1 MKQRY
6 LIAILPPLALTEAID
21 QIRRACAQKFKV
33 YKALKPPVH
42 ITLQFIRSLE
52 ESYEEQL
59 INSLSG
65 ARNFKPFVQQLDDF
79 SGFQNAK
86 AVYIAGIKNKEL
98 DNLYKQI
105 KVYTEAFSKDSFGS
119 LTPHLTIAYRDVS
132 SVLYQEILAYYKNES
147 FHAEFV
153 VNHFSLL
160 KHDGSRWNILKHYES
175 QPRPR
180 QLELLI

>member
-6 LIAILPPLALTEAID
+6 LIAILPPTALTEAIN

-42 ITLQFIRSLE
+42 ITLQFIGSLE
-52 ESYEEQL
+52 ESYEDKL

-65 ARNFKPFVQQLDDF
+65 ARNFKPFIQQLDNF

-86 AVYIAGIKNKEL
+86 AVFISGRKNKEL
-98 DNLYKQI
+98 DSLYKQI
-105 KVYTEAFSKDSFGS
+105 KACTKAFNKDSFGS

-132 SVLYQEILAYYKNES
+132 SVLYPEILAYYKNEN
-147 FHAEFV
+147 FHAEFE
-153 VNHFSLL
+153 VNHFTLL
-160 KHDGSRWNILKHYES
+160 KHYGSRWNVLKHYES
-175 QPRPR
+175 QPGSE
-180 QLELLI
+180 QLEMSL